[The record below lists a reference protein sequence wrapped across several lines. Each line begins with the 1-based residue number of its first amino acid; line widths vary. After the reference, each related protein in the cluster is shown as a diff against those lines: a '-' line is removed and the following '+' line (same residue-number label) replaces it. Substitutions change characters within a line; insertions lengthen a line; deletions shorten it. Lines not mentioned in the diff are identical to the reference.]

1 MAATTLTRS
10 DLIDVAHG
18 ATFLCAGGGGT
29 LASALTMIQS
39 GFPEEATVELVSVDD
54 AAAAPGLTAA
64 CCYVGS
70 ETTGEDVRD
79 PRAVGYALDRFG
91 ALMLARHGEPVRRLA
106 AVDMGVQGAVIPCLL
121 TAQRRGL
128 PVVDADGA
136 GRAVPGLML
145 TTWALYGPSP
155 NPAVAANGAATAPVV
170 VEADTTLDCHMIVN
184 GVCLANNFGVA
195 AVAMWGTRGDQLRQ
209 TLPIT
214 NTISLAR
221 AIGSALRRS
230 PTPVDATLE
239 LLSREGLWARVIS
252 RGPIESVEE
261 VRQDYLRVT
270 IRDPAAGNAV
280 VLTAGENLIAHR
292 SSGALVGMSP
302 DMLCWLTPG
311 GKAVSNTEIKELVNQ
326 EVALVGISAR
336 APLRDPRIISLF
348 GYFLNQAQAKDEY
361 VPIEQLPG

>member
-1 MAATTLTRS
+1 MAATTLTRR
-10 DLIDVAHG
+10 DLIDIAHG

-29 LASALTMIQS
+29 LASALAMVQR
-39 GFPEEATVELVSVDD
+39 GFPARATVELLSVDD

-70 ETTGEDVRD
+70 ETTGEDVLD
-79 PRAVGYALDRFG
+79 PRAIGYALDRFG
-91 ALMLARHGEPVRRLA
+91 ALMLARSGESVRRLA
-106 AVDMGVQGAVIPCLL
+106 PVDMGVQGAVIPCLL

-155 NPAVAANGAATAPVV
+155 NPAVAANSAATATVV

-195 AVAMWGTRGDQLRQ
+195 AVAMWGTPGDQLRE
-209 TLPIT
+209 TLPIVG
-214 NTISLAR
+214 TISLAR
-221 AIGSALRRS
+221 SIGRALRTS
-230 PTPVDATLE
+230 TEPVEATLE
-239 LLSREGLWARVIS
+239 LLRQQGLWTCVVS
-252 RGPIESVEE
+252 RGQLESVEE
-261 VRQDYLRVT
+261 VRQDYLKVT
-270 IRDPAAGNAV
+270 IRDAAAGATV
-280 VLTAGENLIAHR
+280 VLTAGENLVAHR
-292 SSGALVGMSP
+292 SSGELLGMSP

-311 GKAVSNTEIKELVNQ
+311 GKAFSNTEIKDLVNQ
-326 EVALVGISAR
+326 EVVLIGVSAR

-348 GYFLNQAQAKDEY
+348 GYFLNQAQAEGKY
-361 VPIEQLPG
+361 VPIEQLSR